1 MQQQNNITE
10 DILARYRS
18 QRHSSKRESVS
29 PILTPVQKR
38 RQFFKQNSL
47 MRSQNSQEN
56 IIDRTSNL
64 SSIRGS
70 RVNSVRVSE
79 IMSADPIACI
89 ESNYQ
94 NNVATIPE
102 DLATEDE
109 EPAGPQ
115 PTTLKSY
122 RNSDPFLPEE
132 RDLVESILNKHKDH
146 SIIHDFEQG
155 VTFSSGVKIRSTSPP
170 DSSQTSY
177 ELEASSSPRVLPK
190 QVTVSFDTE
199 SISSSEEQYQIH
211 KKSRDV
217 LNKKSPKLTQRK
229 ISITVKS
236 VVRNNKPTDEPIKSG
251 NGSDDDDG
259 SSDSCSSDYESDVL
273 KTEEGFII
281 PEYTISKVN
290 GIRRDSC
297 QIAIEK
303 QFKKDN
309 FLKDR
314 PVRRGIRM
322 PVGSTGKV
330 RQLRSIFERHPSRT
344 ALDNS

>member
-177 ELEASSSPRVLPK
+177 ELEAPSSPRVLPK

-322 PVGSTGKV
+322 PIGSTGKV

>member
-177 ELEASSSPRVLPK
+177 ELEAPSSPRVLPK

-211 KKSRDV
+211 KKSRHV

-229 ISITVKS
+229 
-236 VVRNNKPTDEPIKSG
+236 N
-251 NGSDDDDG
+251 
-259 SSDSCSSDYESDVL
+259 
-273 KTEEGFII
+273 
-281 PEYTISKVN
+281 
-290 GIRRDSC
+290 
-297 QIAIEK
+297 
-303 QFKKDN
+303 
-309 FLKDR
+309 
-314 PVRRGIRM
+314 
-322 PVGSTGKV
+322 
-330 RQLRSIFERHPSRT
+330 QLLS
-344 ALDNS
+344 NQW

>member
-10 DILARYRS
+10 DILARYCS

-177 ELEASSSPRVLPK
+177 ELEAPSSPRVLPK

-297 QIAIEK
+297 QIEIEK

-322 PVGSTGKV
+322 PIGSTGKV

>member
-89 ESNYQ
+89 ESSYQ

-273 KTEEGFII
+273 KTKEGFII

-297 QIAIEK
+297 QIEIEK

>member
-1 MQQQNNITE
+1 MQQQSSITE
-10 DILARYRS
+10 EILARYRS

-29 PILTPVQKR
+29 PIVTPVQKR

-47 MRSQNSQEN
+47 MCSQNLDEN
-56 IIDRTSNL
+56 IIDRTSNI

-79 IMSADPIACI
+79 ILSADPIACI

-94 NNVATIPE
+94 SNVATIPE
-102 DLATEDE
+102 DLATEDKGL
-109 EPAGPQ
+109 AGPR

-132 RDLVESILNKHKDH
+132 RDLVESILHKHKDH
-146 SIIHDFEQG
+146 SVIHDFEQG

-170 DSSQTSY
+170 NSGQTSH
-177 ELEASSSPRVLPK
+177 EVEVPSSPRGLPK
-190 QVTVSFDTE
+190 KFTVSFDTE
-199 SISSSEEQYQIH
+199 SSPSSEEQYQIN
-211 KKSRDV
+211 KKSRDA

-236 VVRNNKPTDEPIKSG
+236 VVRNNKPIDEPIQSG

-322 PVGSTGKV
+322 PIGSTGKV

>member
-132 RDLVESILNKHKDH
+132 RDLVESILNKHNDH

-177 ELEASSSPRVLPK
+177 ELEAPSSPRVLPK

-236 VVRNNKPTDEPIKSG
+236 VVRNNKRTDEPIKSG

-322 PVGSTGKV
+322 PIGSTGKV

>member
-322 PVGSTGKV
+322 PIGSTGKV

>member
-56 IIDRTSNL
+56 IIDRTSKL

-322 PVGSTGKV
+322 PIGSTGKV

>member
-1 MQQQNNITE
+1 MQQQNSITE
-10 DILARYRS
+10 GVLARYRS

-29 PILTPVQKR
+29 PVLTPVQKR

-177 ELEASSSPRVLPK
+177 ELEAPSSPRVLPK

-322 PVGSTGKV
+322 PIGSTGKV

>member
-1 MQQQNNITE
+1 MKQQNSITE
-10 DILARYRS
+10 DNLARYRS

-47 MRSQNSQEN
+47 MRSQNSEEN

-94 NNVATIPE
+94 SNVATIPE
-102 DLATEDE
+102 DLATEDKDLVS
-109 EPAGPQ
+109 PR

-170 DSSQTSY
+170 DSSQTNY
-177 ELEASSSPRVLPK
+177 ELEARSSPGGLPK
-190 QVTVSFDTE
+190 KVTVSFGTE
-199 SISSSEEQYQIH
+199 SFSSSEEQYQIH
-211 KKSRDV
+211 KKSRDT
-217 LNKKSPKLTQRK
+217 LNRKSPKLTPRK

-236 VVRNNKPTDEPIKSG
+236 VVRNNTPTDEPIKSG

-322 PVGSTGKV
+322 PIGSTGKV

-344 ALDNS
+344 ALDNN